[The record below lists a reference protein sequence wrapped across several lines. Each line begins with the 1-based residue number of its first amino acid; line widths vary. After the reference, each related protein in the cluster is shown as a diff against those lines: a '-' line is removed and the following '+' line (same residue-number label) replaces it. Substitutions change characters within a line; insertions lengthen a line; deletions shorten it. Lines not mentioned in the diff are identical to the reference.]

1 MIIYLIPDNYDPGDK
16 FKLELD
22 YLKIDFRDIRH
33 INFIIYC
40 IPESYLIINNMYKR
54 YKKNYNKYLNIV
66 NSYEPEA
73 RAPRIIKKPKRNI
86 PSPYPH
92 SNKIPLPNKSFLS
105 NKSFLPKIP
114 IPKRN

>member
-1 MIIYLIPDNYDPGDK
+1 MIIYLIPDDYDPGDK

-54 YKKNYNKYLNIV
+54 YKKNYNKYLKIV
-66 NSYEPEA
+66 NDYESEKEM
-73 RAPRIIKKPKRNI
+73 PRIMKKPHKKLVN
-86 PSPYPH
+86 
-92 SNKIPLPNKSFLS
+92 
-105 NKSFLPKIP
+105 
-114 IPKRN
+114 

>member
-92 SNKIPLPNKSFLS
+92 SKKIPQPNKSFLS